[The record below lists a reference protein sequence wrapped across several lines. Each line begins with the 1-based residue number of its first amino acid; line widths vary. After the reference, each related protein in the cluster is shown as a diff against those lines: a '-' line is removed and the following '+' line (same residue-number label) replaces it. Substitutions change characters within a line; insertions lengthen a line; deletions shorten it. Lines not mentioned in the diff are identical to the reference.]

1 MSIEA
6 AAAGGGIAVAA
17 DRPAGVDP
25 VTASIIQH
33 GLDAAADQMLVA
45 LKRTAFSPIIYD
57 ILDGGG
63 ALYDRR
69 FRMLSQIQTLPLF
82 TGSLGL
88 CVESVATHYAARGG
102 LEDGDVIIVNDPF
115 LTGTHQW
122 DVAVIVPGFLNGEL
136 VAYAAIKAH
145 HLDVGALAPFVSNS
159 TDVFQEGTIY
169 PGVKLYRAGRRDDDV
184 YRLILANTR
193 LPESTAG
200 DLSAQAGACR
210 AGLRAL
216 LELIERYG
224 MEKFDAAVEVIL
236 DAGEAKMR
244 ERLAMLPAGRYTS
257 TMVHEHNGIEEVM
270 LAFEVAVEVD
280 ADGITI
286 DLLDAPPAQPGP
298 VNSPRVGVVSAI
310 RCAMLALAIDDGR
323 ANEGYFR
330 PLQLKTRPGS
340 MFDAERPSPCA
351 LASYPLYILIEAIN
365 EAIAQVV
372 PERLPGGFDMC
383 VSLVMWGLNAH
394 GTFWADSINVVGGAP
409 AAAVYGDGGGPLM
422 PVGCSGVRGISWEV
436 WEAKTP
442 MVVEHADY
450 AADSAGA
457 GRYRGGP
464 GVDLVVSALR
474 DMELTVVNE
483 RSRVPPFALA
493 GGCKGRPNR
502 AFVCLPDGT
511 VVDYTKVTGARMPE
525 GSRVVVHTGGGAGWG
540 PPTERPGEAVHAD
553 VTAGYLTEAVARQQY
568 PHAFADDGGAP

>member
-1 MSIEA
+1 MTTEA
-6 AAAGGGIAVAA
+6 TA
-17 DRPAGVDP
+17 RPAVTVDP

-33 GLDAAADQMLVA
+33 GLDAAADQMLVS

-82 TGSLGL
+82 TGSLDE
-88 CVESVATHYAARGG
+88 CVKSVAGHYENHGG
-102 LEDGDVIIVNDPF
+102 LADGDVLIVNDPY

-122 DVAVIVPGFLNGEL
+122 DVAVVVPGFLNREL

-169 PGVKLYRAGRRDDDV
+169 PGVKLYKAGVRDDDL
-184 YRLILANTR
+184 YRTILANTR
-193 LPESTAG
+193 LPESAAG

-224 MEKFDAAVEVIL
+224 LQDFDAAADVIL

-244 ERLAMLPAGRYTS
+244 ERLAALPAGRYTS

-270 LAFEVAVEVD
+270 LPFEVAVEID
-280 ADGITI
+280 SDGITI
-286 DLLDAPPAQPGP
+286 DLTDAPPAQPGP
-298 VNSPRVGVVSAI
+298 VNAPRIGVISAI

-323 ANEGYFR
+323 ANDGYFR
-330 PLQLKTRPGS
+330 PLTLKTRPGS
-340 MFDAERPSPCA
+340 MFDAERPAPCA

-365 EAIAQVV
+365 EAIAQAV
-372 PERLPGGFDMC
+372 PERMPGGFDMC
-383 VSLVMWGLNAH
+383 VSLVMWGLNAR
-394 GTFWADSINVVGGAP
+394 GAFWADSINVVGGAP
-409 AAAVYGDGGGPLM
+409 AAAAYGDGGGPLM

-442 MVVEHADY
+442 MIVERADY
-450 AADSAGA
+450 APDSAGA
-457 GRYRGGP
+457 GRFRGGP
-464 GVDLVVSALR
+464 GVDLVVSALT

-483 RSRVPPFALA
+483 RSQVPPFPLS
-493 GGCKGRPNR
+493 GGHKGRPNCALVR
-502 AFVCLPDGT
+502 LPNGGAT
-511 VVDYTKVTGARMPE
+511 VHYTKVTGARMPK
-525 GSRVVVHTGGGAGWG
+525 GSRIEVSTGGGAGWG
-540 PPTERPGEAVHAD
+540 PPEERPAAEVLAD
-553 VTAGYLTEAVARQQY
+553 VAAGYLTEDGARRQY
-568 PHAFADDGGAP
+568 PHAFAN